1 MANFVCF
8 PCQGLLLLLVLCT
21 QKLERDAVEC
31 RMAACPT
38 TSLPKKGV
46 EAGSVIFREQP
57 ARMRQEEEAVLLE
70 LIEID
75 AFLLERKAA

>member
-1 MANFVCF
+1 
-8 PCQGLLLLLVLCT
+8 
-21 QKLERDAVEC
+21 
-31 RMAACPT
+31 MAACPT